1 MQDTEF
7 YGQILGLTSPWFV
20 ERVDLKVADGRV
32 DVFVSHPE
40 EVRWPCP
47 RCAREF
53 PCRDHAPERTW
64 RHLDTCQLQTFLH
77 GRVPRVEC
85 PEHGVVQV
93 EVPWAN
99 PRSRFTLLFERFAIE
114 VLREC
119 ATVTGA
125 RRVLRLSWDECFG
138 LMKRAVA
145 RGRARKSAEVIP
157 LLSVDE
163 KALARGHRYVTL
175 VCDYARST
183 VEHIAEGRKE
193 ECLAAYWRGLSEEQ
207 LAGIEAVSMD
217 MWEPFVQATLK
228 GIPDARGKIVFD
240 RFHVMRHMVEAVDRV
255 RRWENR
261 ELCGAGDERLK
272 GTKYLWLYSAENV
285 PERHRPTFESL
296 KASTLKV
303 ARAWAIKERL
313 RGLWDYTSIAWAR
326 RYFWDWYAW
335 AIRSKL
341 EPVRAV
347 ARMIRSHLTNVVN
360 YCRVPVTS
368 ALVEGIN
375 SKISAIQRRACGYR
389 NAEHFKIVVYFF
401 CGGLNLDPR

>member
-1 MQDTEF
+1 MRDTEF
-7 YGQILGLTSPWFV
+7 YEQILGLTSPWSV
-20 ERVDLKVADGRV
+20 ERVELKVSEGRV
-32 DVFVSHPE
+32 DVFVNHPPE
-40 EVRWPCP
+40 LRWRCP
-47 RCAREF
+47 QCGAELA
-53 PCRDHAPERTW
+53 CRDHAPERTW

-93 EVPWAN
+93 EVPWSN

-114 VLREC
+114 VIRQC
-119 ATVTGA
+119 ATVAGA
-125 RRVLRLSWDECFG
+125 RRLLRISWDECFG
-138 LMKRAVA
+138 LMQRAVA
-145 RGRARKSAEVIP
+145 RGQARKKREVIP
-157 LLSVDE
+157 LFSVDE
-163 KALARGHRYVTL
+163 KAIARRHRYVTL

-183 VEHIAEGRKE
+183 VEHIVEGRKE
-193 ECLAAYWRGLSEEQ
+193 EGLAEYWRGLTPEQ

-228 GIPDARGKIVFD
+228 GVPDARRRIVFD
-240 RFHVMRHMVEAVDRV
+240 RFHVMGHMVEAVDRV
-255 RRWENR
+255 RRVENR
-261 ELCGAGDERLK
+261 DLRASGDDRLK
-272 GTKYLWLYSAENV
+272 GTKYLWLYSEENV
-285 PERHRPTFESL
+285 PDRHRPTFEAL
-296 KASTLKV
+296 KESTLKV

-313 RGLWDYTSIAWAR
+313 RGLWDYSSIAWAR

-360 YCRVPVTS
+360 HCRVPVTS

-389 NAEHFKIVVYFF
+389 NAENFKTVVYFF